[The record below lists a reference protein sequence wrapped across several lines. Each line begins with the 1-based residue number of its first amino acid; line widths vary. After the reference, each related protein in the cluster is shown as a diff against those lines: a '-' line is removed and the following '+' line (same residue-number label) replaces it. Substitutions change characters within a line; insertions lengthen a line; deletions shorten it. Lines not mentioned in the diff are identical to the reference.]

1 VRNKNRNPVQLF
13 KKESEFRYMYAEV
26 FQMAWLFP
34 YVFTVKLLKAPIKS
48 VLPFWAIL
56 NKNSGGGA
64 NPPVTKKK

>member
-1 VRNKNRNPVQLF
+1 
-13 KKESEFRYMYAEV
+13 MYAEV